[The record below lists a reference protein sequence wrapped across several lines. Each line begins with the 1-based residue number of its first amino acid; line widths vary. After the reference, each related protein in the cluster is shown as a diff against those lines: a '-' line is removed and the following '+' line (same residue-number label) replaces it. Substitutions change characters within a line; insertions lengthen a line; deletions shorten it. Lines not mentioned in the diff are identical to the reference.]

1 MNANPLLMAA
11 GLLLLAGCA
20 SDVTVPPVA
29 LNHPANPS
37 APEAPITP
45 LSQTLASYD
54 PIQSPAPEKWP
65 KASMDEMQ
73 GMDHGSMKGMD
84 HGQMKGMDHSSMAGM
99 DHGSEHWM
107 APADAATRKN
117 PISANAV
124 SITCGKALFQTNCA
138 LCHGASGQGDGPAGA
153 VLNPKPTNLREM
165 AGQHS
170 DGDFAW
176 KIANGRGPMPAWKSV
191 LQENQIWDLVNFI
204 QSLGDKKPDASHGKH
219 EHGQHQH

>member
-1 MNANPLLMAA
+1 MSANPFLMAA
-11 GLLLLAGCA
+11 GLLLLGGCA

-37 APEAPITP
+37 APEAPIMSP
-45 LSQTLASYD
+45 SQTLAFYD
-54 PIQSPAPEKWP
+54 PIESRASENRP
-65 KASMDEMQ
+65 KAGMDEVQ
-73 GMDHGSMKGMD
+73 GMDHGL
-84 HGQMKGMDHSSMAGM
+84 
-99 DHGSEHWM
+99 EHWM
-107 APADAATRKN
+107 APTDSAARKN

-124 SITCGKALFQTNCA
+124 SITRGKALFQTHCA

-153 VLNPKPTNLREM
+153 ALNPKPTNLREM
-165 AGQHS
+165 VGQHS

-204 QSLGDKKPDASHGKH
+204 QSLGDKKPDAGHSKH

>member
-1 MNANPLLMAA
+1 MSANPFLMVA
-11 GLLLLAGCA
+11 GLLLLGGCA
-20 SDVTVPPVA
+20 SDVTVPSVA

-45 LSQTLASYD
+45 LAQTLQTSD
-54 PIQSPAPEKWP
+54 PVIAPAD
-65 KASMDEMQ
+65 SMQGMNHESMKGMGHGSMQ

-84 HGQMKGMDHSSMAGM
+84 HDSMQGM
-99 DHGSEHWM
+99 DHGAHWM
-107 APADAATRKN
+107 APQEAAAKRNPVPADTAS
-117 PISANAV
+117 ISR
-124 SITCGKALFQTNCA
+124 GKKLFATNCVV
-138 LCHGASGQGDGPAGA
+138 CHGPGGRGDGPAGA
-153 VLNPKPTNLREM
+153 ALNPKPVDLTKM

-204 QSLGDKKPDASHGKH
+204 QSLGGKKPDASHGKH

>member
-1 MNANPLLMAA
+1 MSANPLFMVA
-11 GLLLLAGCA
+11 GLLLLGGCA

-45 LSQTLASYD
+45 LAQTLTSYD
-54 PIQSPAPEKWP
+54 PIQSATPEDRS
-65 KASMDEMQ
+65 KAGMDEMK

-84 HGQMKGMDHSSMAGM
+84 HSQIKGM

-107 APADAATRKN
+107 APQDAAARRN
-117 PISANAV
+117 PVSAGAG
-124 SITCGKALFQTNCA
+124 SIARGKKLFETNCMV
-138 LCHGASGQGDGPAGA
+138 CHGQGGRGDGPAGA
-153 VLNPKPTNLREM
+153 ALNPKPADLTEM
-165 AGQHS
+165 AGEHS